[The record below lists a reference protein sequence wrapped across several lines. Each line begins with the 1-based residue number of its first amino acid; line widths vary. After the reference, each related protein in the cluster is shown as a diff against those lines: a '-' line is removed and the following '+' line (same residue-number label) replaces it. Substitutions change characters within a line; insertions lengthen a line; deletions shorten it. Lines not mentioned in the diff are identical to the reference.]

1 MFTVEAVID
10 EAGNVKILQPVL
22 IQGARRALLV
32 VLDERVS
39 TVAETA
45 LLSEAALAE
54 DWLKPEEDEAWAY
67 LQRAT
72 S

>member
-1 MFTVEAVID
+1 MLTVEAEID
-10 EAGNVKILQPVL
+10 DKGNVKVLQP
-22 IQGARRALLV
+22 IPQGARRALLI
-32 VLDERVS
+32 VLDEPALS
-39 TVAETA
+39 VAETA

-54 DWLKPEEDEAWAY
+54 DWLKPEEDEAWSY